1 MHARTTYSER
11 DLFVATLL
19 QRHPPCVPFVPGEGR
34 ESTLRNWHKQ
44 GLPAG
49 INNCYCHIHELLGI
63 TPPRGSDCER
73 TCL

>member
-1 MHARTTYSER
+1 MTPRER
-11 DLFVATLL
+11 NLESLLFGRPDKVT
-19 QRHPPCVPFVPGEGR
+19 FSPGGAR
-34 ESTLRNWHKQ
+34 ESTLAAWHKQ